1 MKRKALNPTPA
12 LVLLLGLLGPA
23 SALHAETVAPPPA
36 LAGVPDAAE
45 RAASAPAAATA
56 TATTAASDSAAA
68 PAMSDPVNP
77 ASAPADQTAAPAA
90 QARAASSKKAAKG
103 KRGTKAKAADPAA
116 QPAEAGMAEAAPAA
130 ADAAHAS
137 NAASPAQPSSLLDV
151 YQLALERDMQ
161 YASARAA
168 LEAAKTLPQQV
179 GGQFLPQIS
188 AHGTLGKQETE
199 QTFLRARPRPFT
211 RSYEYKNRTAS
222 IRLAMPIFRPQ
233 LWAEYARSRAEVR
246 LAQAEFE
253 NATQDLILRV
263 SQAYFDTLLAQ
274 DVVALAQAQTQ
285 AMAAHVQRAKRY
297 FETGVGTITDVED
310 SQARHEAALAQE
322 ITAKNTFN
330 LRKNILQNITGQEHQ
345 ALRSVSKGL
354 RAQAPKLDEMEG
366 LIQTAMQGNATVRAA
381 QARYDVSDKEVM
393 RARSGHLPVLDLV
406 ASTSRERN
414 PSYTT
419 INERL
424 KHKSVALHL
433 TIPIF
438 SGGSTQGRVRQT
450 IALRDKATSDLEHAR
465 QITSLG
471 LREQFLN
478 ISAAVARI
486 QAAQQQVKA
495 QELILQSAS
504 KGKELGVRTHV
515 EVLDA
520 QQALFAAQRDL
531 AQSRH
536 DYLLTQLK
544 LRRFTGLLDSED
556 VQKADAWL
564 SR

>member
-1 MKRKALNPTPA
+1 MKRNVLHQTPA
-12 LVLLLGLLGPA
+12 LMLLLGLLSGT
-23 SALHAETVAPPPA
+23 SSLRAEEVAPPPVLVA
-36 LAGVPDAAE
+36 VPEAAE
-45 RAASAPAAATA
+45 
-56 TATTAASDSAAA
+56 TAASS
-68 PAMSDPVNP
+68 
-77 ASAPADQTAAPAA
+77 ASAVKASSHPAA
-90 QARAASSKKAAKG
+90 SVSAPTGAKQAATQSKKTGKG
-103 KRGTKAKAADPAA
+103 KRGAKARAAEQAPAPKTAEAVADTAVVPAQEAAAMPAA
-116 QPAEAGMAEAAPAA
+116 P
-130 ADAAHAS
+130 DASSSDAVS
-137 NAASPAQPSSLLDV
+137 GKTKAQPSGLMDA
-151 YQLALERDMQ
+151 YQQALERDMQ
-161 YASARAA
+161 YAAARAA

-188 AHGTLGKQETE
+188 AHGTWGKNETE
-199 QTFLRARPRPFT
+199 QTLLRARRPST
-211 RSYEYKNRTAS
+211 RSYDYKSRTAS

-233 LWAEYARSRAEVR
+233 LWAEYARSRAELR

-285 AMAAHVQRAKRY
+285 AMAAHRQRAKRY

-310 SQARHEAALAQE
+310 SQARYESALAQE
-322 ITAKNTFN
+322 IMAKNTFN
-330 LRKNILQNITGQEHQ
+330 LRQNILQKITGQEHS

-354 RAQAPKLDEMEG
+354 QAQSPKIDEMEG

-393 RARSGHLPVLDLV
+393 RARSGHLPTLDLV
-406 ASTSRERN
+406 ASTSRERS
-414 PSYTT
+414 PGYTT
-419 INERL
+419 VNEKL

-450 IALRDKATSDLEHAR
+450 IALRDRASSELEHAR
-465 QITSLG
+465 QIASLG

-478 ISAAVARI
+478 LSAAVARI

-520 QQALFAAQRDL
+520 QQTLFAAQRDL
-531 AQSRH
+531 AQARH

>member
-1 MKRKALNPTPA
+1 MMKRHVLRQTPA
-12 LVLLLGLLGPA
+12 LMLLLSLLGSA
-23 SALHAETVAPPPA
+23 SALRAETVAPPPA
-36 LAGVPDAAE
+36 LAAVPEVAE
-45 RAASAPAAATA
+45 TTASNASGNPSASAAAAAVADQTTA
-56 TATTAASDSAAA
+56 PATTA
-68 PAMSDPVNP
+68 
-77 ASAPADQTAAPAA
+77 
-90 QARAASSKKAAKG
+90 AASSKKKTAKG
-103 KRGTKAKAADPAA
+103 KRSAKARADGQQAKP
-116 QPAEAGMAEAAPAA
+116 GAA
-130 ADAAHAS
+130 ADAAQSPDAATAGTAP
-137 NAASPAQPSSLLDV
+137 AASEQATSAAAKGQASSLLDV

-199 QTFLRARPRPFT
+199 QTFLRAQQPFT
-211 RSYEYKNRTAS
+211 RSYDYKNRTAS

-233 LWAEYARSRAEVR
+233 LWAEYARSRAELR

-297 FETGVGTITDVED
+297 FETGVGAITDVEN
-310 SQARHEAALAQE
+310 SQARYESALAQE
-322 ITAKNTFN
+322 ITAKNTFD

-366 LIQTAMQGNATVRAA
+366 LIQTAMQGNAAVRAA
-381 QARYDVSDKEVM
+381 QARYDVSDKEVV

-406 ASTSRERN
+406 ASASRERN

-419 INERL
+419 INEKL
-424 KHKSVALHL
+424 KHQSVALQL

-450 IALRDKATSDLEHAR
+450 IALRDKASSDLEHAR
-465 QITSLG
+465 QMTSLG

-478 ISAAVARI
+478 MSAAVARI

-520 QQALFAAQRDL
+520 QQTLFAAQRDL
-531 AQSRH
+531 AQARH

-544 LRRFTGLLDSED
+544 LRKFTGLLDSED

-564 SR
+564 NR

>member
-1 MKRKALNPTPA
+1 MKRHVLRQTPA
-12 LVLLLGLLGPA
+12 LMLLLGLLGPT
-23 SALHAETVAPPPA
+23 SALRAETVAPPPA
-36 LAGVPDAAE
+36 LAAVPEAAE
-45 RAASAPAAATA
+45 TTPSSASGNPSASTAAAA
-56 TATTAASDSAAA
+56 G
-68 PAMSDPVNP
+68 
-77 ASAPADQTAAPAA
+77 ADQTAAPVATA
-90 QARAASSKKAAKG
+90 AASSKKKATKG
-103 KRGTKAKAADPAA
+103 KRSAKAQADGGQAKPA
-116 QPAEAGMAEAAPAA
+116 GA
-130 ADAAHAS
+130 ADAAQSPDAATAGTTPAAS
-137 NAASPAQPSSLLDV
+137 EQAANAAAKGQASSLLDV

-199 QTFLRARPRPFT
+199 QTFLRARRPFT
-211 RSYEYKNRTAS
+211 RNYDYKNRSAS

-233 LWAEYARSRAEVR
+233 LWAEYARSRAELR

-310 SQARHEAALAQE
+310 SQARYESALAQE
-322 ITAKNTFN
+322 IAAKNTFD

-354 RAQAPKLDEMEG
+354 RVQAPKLDEMEG
-366 LIQTAMQGNATVRAA
+366 LIQTAKQGNAAVRAA

-406 ASTSRERN
+406 ASASRERN

-419 INERL
+419 INEKL
-424 KHKSVALHL
+424 KHQSVALQL

-465 QITSLG
+465 QMTSLG

-478 ISAAVARI
+478 MSAAVARI

-520 QQALFAAQRDL
+520 QQTLFAAQRDL
-531 AQSRH
+531 AQARH

-544 LRRFTGLLDSED
+544 LRKFTGLLDSED

-564 SR
+564 NR

>member
-1 MKRKALNPTPA
+1 MKRHVLRQTPA
-12 LVLLLGLLGPA
+12 LMLLLGLLGPT
-23 SALHAETVAPPPA
+23 SALRAETVAPPPA
-36 LAGVPDAAE
+36 LAAVPEAAE
-45 RAASAPAAATA
+45 TTPSSASGNLSA
-56 TATTAASDSAAA
+56 SAAA
-68 PAMSDPVNP
+68 A
-77 ASAPADQTAAPAA
+77 AGADQPAAPAA
-90 QARAASSKKAAKG
+90 TAAASSKKKATKGKRSAKAQADGGQAKPAGAADVAHSPDAAASEQAASAAAKG
-103 KRGTKAKAADPAA
+103 QA
-116 QPAEAGMAEAAPAA
+116 
-130 ADAAHAS
+130 
-137 NAASPAQPSSLLDV
+137 SSLLDV

-199 QTFLRARPRPFT
+199 QSFLNARRPIT
-211 RSYEYKNRTAS
+211 RNYDYKNRSAS

-233 LWAEYARSRAEVR
+233 LWAEYARSRAELR

-297 FETGVGTITDVED
+297 FETGVGTVTDVED
-310 SQARHEAALAQE
+310 SQARHESAQAQE
-322 ITAKNTFN
+322 IAAKNTFD

-354 RAQAPKLDEMEG
+354 RAQTPKFDEMEG
-366 LIQTAMQGNATVRAA
+366 LIQTAMQGNAAVRAA
-381 QARYDVSDKEVM
+381 QARYEVSDKEVM

-406 ASTSRERN
+406 ASASRERS

-419 INERL
+419 INEKL
-424 KHKSVALHL
+424 KHQSVALQL

-478 ISAAVARI
+478 LSAAVARI

-531 AQSRH
+531 AQARH

-544 LRRFTGLLDSED
+544 LRKFTGLLDSED

-564 SR
+564 NH

>member
-1 MKRKALNPTPA
+1 MKRSVLQQTPA
-12 LVLLLGLLGPA
+12 LMLLLGLLSGSSLLRAETMAPPSALASAADAAETAAKPSTATSA
-23 SALHAETVAPPPA
+23 SAL
-36 LAGVPDAAE
+36 
-45 RAASAPAAATA
+45 AASAAPSASATPMAAPATAASSKKKAAKSKRGAKAQVAEKQAQPAEAATDAVQPPDVATATVVAAATA
-56 TATTAASDSAAA
+56 TNQATSPAASASAAA
-68 PAMSDPVNP
+68 
-77 ASAPADQTAAPAA
+77 
-90 QARAASSKKAAKG
+90 K
-103 KRGTKAKAADPAA
+103 
-116 QPAEAGMAEAAPAA
+116 
-130 ADAAHAS
+130 
-137 NAASPAQPSSLLDV
+137 AQPSSLLDV

-161 YASARAA
+161 YAAARAA

-188 AHGTLGKQETE
+188 AHGSLGKNETE
-199 QTFLRARPRPFT
+199 QTTLRTRRPLT
-211 RSYEYKNRTAS
+211 RTFDYKARTAS

-233 LWAEYARSRAEVR
+233 LWAEYARSRAELR

-253 NATQDLILRV
+253 NATQELILRV

-285 AMAAHVQRAKRY
+285 AMSAHVQRARRY

-310 SQARHEAALAQE
+310 SQARHESAMAQE
-322 ITAKNTFN
+322 ITAKNTFD
-330 LRKNILQNITGQEHQ
+330 LRKNILQNITGQEHH

-354 RAQAPKLDEMEG
+354 RAQSPKLDEMEG
-366 LIQTAMQGNATVRAA
+366 LVQTAMQGNAAVRAA

-406 ASTSRERN
+406 ASSSRERS
-414 PSYTT
+414 PGYTT
-419 INERL
+419 INEKL
-424 KHKSVALHL
+424 KHKSVALQL

-450 IALRDKATSDLEHAR
+450 IALRDKASSELEHAR

-478 ISAAVARI
+478 LSAAVARI

-495 QELILQSAS
+495 QDLILQSAS

-531 AQSRH
+531 AQARH

-544 LRRFTGLLDSED
+544 LRKFTGLLDSED
-556 VQKADAWL
+556 VQKADDWL